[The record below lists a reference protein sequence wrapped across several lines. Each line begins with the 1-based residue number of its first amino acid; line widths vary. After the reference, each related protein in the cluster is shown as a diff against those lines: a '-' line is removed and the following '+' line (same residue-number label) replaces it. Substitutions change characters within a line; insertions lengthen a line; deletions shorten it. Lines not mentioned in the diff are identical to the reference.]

1 MLPRL
6 ASILPRI
13 EGAEQTFSSLLF
25 FQFVFNQKLP
35 YLFFMQTS
43 AITEISLVV
52 FHMMKNKSLL
62 LKEKHT
68 SPMTLRF
75 QLRFSLPQAVV
86 PLIHSI
92 FLEDSCKP
100 KKPEISRSIYL
111 EYDYITVHGV

>member
-25 FQFVFNQKLP
+25 FQFVFNQKLQ

-52 FHMMKNKSLL
+52 FHD
-62 LKEKHT
+62 EKQIFIIKRKTYLTNDSEIPITFFTPSGSCSSYSFHL
-68 SPMTLRF
+68 SGRF
-75 QLRFSLPQAVV
+75 L
-86 PLIHSI
+86 
-92 FLEDSCKP
+92 
-100 KKPEISRSIYL
+100 
-111 EYDYITVHGV
+111 

>member
-1 MLPRL
+1 
-6 ASILPRI
+6 
-13 EGAEQTFSSLLF
+13 
-25 FQFVFNQKLP
+25 
-35 YLFFMQTS
+35 
-43 AITEISLVV
+43 
-52 FHMMKNKSLL
+52 MMKNKSLL

-75 QLRFSLPQAVV
+75 QLCFSLPQAVV